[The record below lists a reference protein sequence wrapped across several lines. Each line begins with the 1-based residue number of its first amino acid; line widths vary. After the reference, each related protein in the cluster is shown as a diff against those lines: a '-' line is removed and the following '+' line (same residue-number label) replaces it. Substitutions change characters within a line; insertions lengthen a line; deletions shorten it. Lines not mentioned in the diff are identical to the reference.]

1 MTSGNYKPHMAYNL
15 FTFMAIVLMLY
26 VLKPVIVPLILSIIL
41 SIMLYP
47 AVLILERRLHYNR
60 LMSTIIVIV
69 LFIIVICAVVT
80 FIGYQIKDVL
90 SKTDL
95 YIARLSE
102 LYQEILNYCGQ
113 NLGLDQKKILD
124 EKSLKMEN
132 LIRNSSM
139 HFEDFLTFSGTL
151 ISNLMLIPIYIF
163 FLLLY
168 RKFFIAFVHK
178 AFPKKDNE
186 YLNIILKKI
195 YQIQQNYLIGLTI
208 VMGIVGILNSIGL
221 LLLGIENAIFYGFL
235 GAFLLLI
242 PYIGIIVGSLI
253 PAFVA
258 LVTKDSVWYSVGVI
272 GVFSFVQVL
281 EGNWITPKITGSKV
295 NLNAF
300 ISILS
305 LVLFSMLWGLVGMVL
320 ALPVTATLKIIFDQI
335 PSLKPYGFVMGEPE
349 DEYLKSKG
357 FARLQIWK
365 EIRKNKKYK

>member
-1 MTSGNYKPHMAYNL
+1 MAALNNKPHMAYNL

-26 VLKPVIVPLILSIIL
+26 VLKPVIVPLIFSIIL
-41 SIMLYP
+41 SIMVYP
-47 AVLILERRLHYNR
+47 LVIFLERKLHYNR
-60 LMSTIIVIV
+60 LMSTIFVI
-69 LFIIVICAVVT
+69 LLLIILSCALVA

-90 SKTDL
+90 SKMDV
-95 YIARLSE
+95 YVARLSE
-102 LYQEILNYCGQ
+102 LYQEILNFCGR
-113 NLGLDQKKILD
+113 NLGIDKKQILSQ
-124 EKSLKMEN
+124 KSLKMETI
-132 LIRNSSM
+132 LKNSTM
-139 HFEDFLTFSGTL
+139 RFEDFVTFSGTL

-195 YQIQQNYLIGLTI
+195 YAIQQNYLIGLTI
-208 VMGIVGILNSIGL
+208 VMGICGVLNSIGL
-221 LLLGIENAIFYGFL
+221 LLLGIENAVFYGFL
-235 GAFLLLI
+235 GAFLLLV

-258 LVTKDSVWYSVGVI
+258 LATKDSVWYSVGVI

-305 LVLFSMLWGLVGMVL
+305 LVLFSLLWGLVGMVL

-357 FARLQIWK
+357 FARLQLWR
-365 EIRKNKKYK
+365 EIRKNKKQ

>member
-1 MTSGNYKPHMAYNL
+1 MASTNNKPHMAYNL

-47 AVLILERRLHYNR
+47 VVLVLERKLHYNR
-60 LMSTIIVIV
+60 LMSTIIVI
-69 LFIIVICAVVT
+69 LLLTIVICGLFI
-80 FIGYQIKDVL
+80 FIGFQIKDVI
-90 SKTDL
+90 SKTDIYL
-95 YIARLSE
+95 VRLTE
-102 LYQEILNYCGQ
+102 LYQEFLNYCGK
-113 NLGLDQKKILD
+113 NLGIDQKRILT
-124 EKSLKMEN
+124 EKTFRIETIIK
-132 LIRNSSM
+132 NSTM
-139 HFEDFLTFSGTL
+139 RVDDFITFSGGL
-151 ISNLMLIPIYIF
+151 ISNLILIPIYIF

-168 RKFFIAFVHK
+168 RKFFIAFIHK

-186 YLNIILKKI
+186 YLDIILKKI
-195 YQIQQNYLIGLTI
+195 YMIQQNYLIGLTI
-208 VMGIVGILNSIGL
+208 VMIIVGVLNSIGL
-221 LLLGIENAIFYGFL
+221 LLLGIENAVFYGFL

-258 LVTKDSVWYSVGVI
+258 LATKDSAWYSVGVI

-305 LVLFSMLWGLVGMVL
+305 LVLFSLLWGLVGMVL

-335 PSLKPYGFVMGEPE
+335 PSLKPYGFLMGEPE
-349 DEYLKSKG
+349 EEYLKSKS
-357 FARLQIWK
+357 FARLKIWR
-365 EIRKNKKYK
+365 ELRKNKKY